1 MRNPFHSQT
10 RAALALIGAA
20 WTGLMCVPLAALAQG
35 EAYPAKPIRI
45 VVPFPA
51 GGATDIAARTIAD
64 KMSANWKQP
73 VVIENR
79 AGAGGNVGSDL
90 VAKSAPDG
98 YTLIMGV
105 TGSHAINISLYS
117 KMPYDPV
124 KDFEPVTQVAVVP
137 NVIVVHPPVA
147 ANSLRELVELARR
160 NPGKFDYASLGSG
173 TAAHLGMELF
183 KTAARIHLV
192 HIPYR
197 GSAPAV
203 ADLIGGQV
211 QVMMDGLPS
220 ALPHV
225 KAGRLRA
232 LALTSQK
239 RSPAAPEL
247 PTIAESGYA
256 DFYAD
261 AWSGLFAPKGTPRA
275 VLEKLAAETQ
285 RILNLP
291 DVRERFAGLGAE
303 PVGSTPA
310 EFAQH
315 VQREIAKW
323 ARAVKQ
329 SGARAD

>member
-1 MRNPFHSQT
+1 
-10 RAALALIGAA
+10 
-20 WTGLMCVPLAALAQG
+20 
-35 EAYPAKPIRI
+35 
-45 VVPFPA
+45 
-51 GGATDIAARTIAD
+51 
-64 KMSANWKQP
+64 MSANWKQP
-73 VVIENR
+73 VLVENR
-79 AGAGGNVGSDL
+79 GGAGGNVGSDV

-105 TGSHAINISLYS
+105 TGSHAINISLYA
-117 KMPYDPV
+117 KMPYHPV
-124 KDFEPVTQVAVVP
+124 NDFEAITQVAVVP
-137 NVIVVHPPVA
+137 NVVVVHPAVPA
-147 ANSLRELVELARR
+147 RTLPEFIALARKQ
-160 NPGKFDYASLGSG
+160 PGKYDYASLGSG
-173 TAAHLGMELF
+173 TAAHLGMEML
-183 KTAARIHLV
+183 KTAAGVYMV

-220 ALPHV
+220 ALPQV

-239 RSPAAPEL
+239 RSPAAPDL

-256 DFYAD
+256 GFYAD

-275 VLEKLAAETQ
+275 VVDKLAVETQ

-291 DVRERFAGLGAE
+291 DVRERFAALGAE

-323 ARAVKQ
+323 AVVVKQ
-329 SGARAD
+329 SGAKAD

>member
-1 MRNPFHSQT
+1 MNLLRILG
-10 RAALALIGAA
+10 LA
-20 WTGLMCVPLAALAQG
+20 GLLLAAIPVFAQA
-35 EAYPAKPIRI
+35 EYPVKQIRI

-51 GGATDIAARTIAD
+51 GGATDIAARAIAD
-64 KMSANWKQP
+64 KMGSAWKQP
-73 VVIENR
+73 VVVENR
-79 AGAGGNVGSDL
+79 GGAGGNVGSDV
-90 VAKSAPDG
+90 VAKAPADG
-98 YTLIMGV
+98 YTLVMGV
-105 TGSHAINISLYS
+105 TGSHAINISLYA

-124 KDFEPVTQVAVVP
+124 RDFEAISQVAVVP
-137 NVIVVHPPVA
+137 NVIVVHPSVKAVTLKEFVA
-147 ANSLRELVELARR
+147 LAKRE
-160 NPGKFDYASLGSG
+160 PGKLDYASLGSG
-173 TAAHLGMELF
+173 TAAHLGMEMF
-183 KTAARIHLV
+183 KRDAGIFLV

-232 LALTSQK
+232 LAVTSQK
-239 RSPAAPEL
+239 RSPAAPDL

-256 DFYAD
+256 GFYAD
-261 AWSGLFAPKGTPRA
+261 AWSGLFAPKGTPKP
-275 VLEKLAAETQ
+275 VVDKLAAETR
-285 RILNLP
+285 RILALP
-291 DVRERFAGLGAE
+291 EVRERLAGLGAE

-310 EFAQH
+310 EFAAH

-323 ARAVKQ
+323 AQVVKA

>member
-1 MRNPFHSQT
+1 MQRSLC
-10 RAALALIGAA
+10 AALFGIPLLL
-20 WTGLMCVPLAALAQG
+20 TGQPVCAQLAADNW
-35 EAYPAKPIRI
+35 PARQIRI

-51 GGATDIAARTIAD
+51 GGATDIAARLIAER
-64 KMSANWKQP
+64 MGVSWKQP
-73 VVIENR
+73 VVVENR
-79 AGAGGNVGSDL
+79 AGAGGNVGSDV
-90 VAKSAPDG
+90 VAKAPPDG

-117 KMPYDPV
+117 NMPYDPV
-124 KDFEPVTQVAVVP
+124 RDFEPVSQVAVVP
-137 NVIVVHPPVA
+137 NAVVVHPSVKATTLKDFVA
-147 ANSLRELVELARR
+147 LAKAQ
-160 NPGKFDYASLGSG
+160 PGKFDYASLGSG
-173 TAAHLGMELF
+173 TAAHLGMEMLKREAGIF
-183 KTAARIHLV
+183 MV

-232 LALTSQK
+232 LAVTSQK
-239 RSPAAPEL
+239 RSPAAPDL
-247 PTIAESGYA
+247 PTIAESGYP

-261 AWSGLFAPKGTPRA
+261 AWSGLFAPRGTPAA
-275 VLEKLAAETQ
+275 VVDKLALEVQ
-285 RILNLP
+285 RILRLP

-310 EFAQH
+310 EFAAH
-315 VQREIAKW
+315 VRREIDKW
-323 ARAVKQ
+323 ARVVKA
-329 SGARAD
+329 SGAKVD

>member
-1 MRNPFHSQT
+1 MIRWLW
-10 RAALALIGAA
+10 RIGALLA
-20 WTGLMCVPLAALAQG
+20 CLAAGTAHAQTD
-35 EAYPAKPIRI
+35 AFPAKPIRI
-45 VVPFPA
+45 IVPFPA
-51 GGATDIAARTIAD
+51 GGATDIAARAIAD

-73 VVIENR
+73 VLVENR
-79 AGAGGNVGSDL
+79 PGAGGNVGADF

-98 YTLIMGV
+98 YTLVMGI
-105 TGSHAINISLYS
+105 TGSHAINTSLYA

-124 KDFEPVTQVAVVP
+124 KDFEPITQVAVVP
-137 NVIVVHPPVA
+137 NVIVVHPSVSA
-147 ANSLRELVELARR
+147 KTLKELVDLAKRQ
-160 NPGKFDYASLGSG
+160 PGKYDYASLGSG

-183 KTAARIHLV
+183 KTSAGIFMV

-232 LALTSQK
+232 LAVTSQK
-239 RSPAAPEL
+239 RSPAAPDL
-247 PTIAESGYA
+247 PTIAESGYPG
-256 DFYAD
+256 FYAD
-261 AWSGLFAPKGTPRA
+261 AWSGLFAPKGTPKGI
-275 VLEKLAAETQ
+275 VDKLAIETQ
-285 RILNLP
+285 RILKLP
-291 DVRERFAGLGAE
+291 DVRERFAALGAE

-315 VQREIAKW
+315 VQREIDKW
-323 ARAVKQ
+323 ARVVKQ
-329 SGARAD
+329 SGARVD

>member
-1 MRNPFHSQT
+1 MNYRHMDRSMRLLYLKSI
-10 RAALALIGAA
+10 AAFLLAGM
-20 WTGLMCVPLAALAQG
+20 GPVALAQAD
-35 EAYPAKPIRI
+35 AYPAKPIRI
-45 VVPFPA
+45 IVPFPA
-51 GGATDIAARTIAD
+51 GGATDIAARAIAD
-64 KMSANWKQP
+64 KMSHGWKQP
-73 VVIENR
+73 VLVENR
-79 AGAGGNVGSDL
+79 GGAGGNVGSEA

-98 YTLIMGV
+98 YTLVMGV

-124 KDFEPVTQVAVVP
+124 KDYDAITQVAVVP
-137 NVIVVHPPVA
+137 NVVVVHPAVPA
-147 ANSLRELVELARR
+147 QSLAQFIVLAKRS
-160 NPGKFDYASLGSG
+160 PGKYDYASLGSG
-173 TAAHLGMELF
+173 TAAHLGMEML
-183 KTAARIHLV
+183 KTTAGVFMV

-232 LALTSQK
+232 LAVTSQK
-239 RSPAAPEL
+239 RSPAAPDV
-247 PTIAESGYA
+247 PAIAEQYPG
-256 DFYAD
+256 FYAD
-261 AWSGLFAPKGTPRA
+261 AWSGLFAPKGAPRA
-275 VLEKLAAETQ
+275 ILDKIAVETR

-291 DVRERFAGLGAE
+291 DVRERFAALGAE

-310 EFAQH
+310 EFTQH

-323 ARAVKQ
+323 ALVVKQ
-329 SGARAD
+329 SGAKAD

>member
-1 MRNPFHSQT
+1 MR
-10 RAALALIGAA
+10 ALITLFCLPWLLLVCLPTAA
-20 WTGLMCVPLAALAQG
+20 QAQ
-35 EAYPAKPIRI
+35 ADNFPTRQIRI

-51 GGATDIAARTIAD
+51 GGATDIAARAIAD
-64 KMSANWKQP
+64 KMSQNWKQP
-73 VVIENR
+73 VVVENR
-79 AGAGGNVGSDL
+79 AGAGGNVGSDV
-90 VAKSAPDG
+90 VAKSPADG

-105 TGSHAINISLYS
+105 TGSHAINVSLYS

-124 KDFEPVTQVAVVP
+124 KDFEPISQVAVVP
-137 NVIVVHPPVA
+137 NVVVVHPSVPA
-147 ANSLRELVELARR
+147 QTLTEFIALAKR
-160 NPGKFDYASLGSG
+160 NPGKYDYASLGSG
-173 TAAHLGMELF
+173 TAAHLGMEML
-183 KTAARIHLV
+183 KTSANVFMV

-232 LALTSQK
+232 LAVTSQK
-239 RSPAAPEL
+239 RSPAAPDL
-247 PTIAESGYA
+247 PTIAESGYPG
-256 DFYAD
+256 FYAD
-261 AWSGLFAPKGTPRA
+261 AWSGLFAPKGTPKA
-275 VLEKLAAETQ
+275 VVDKLAGEVR
-285 RILNLP
+285 RILALP

-315 VQREIAKW
+315 VQREIDKW
-323 ARAVKQ
+323 AKVVKQ
-329 SGARAD
+329 SGAKAD

>member
-1 MRNPFHSQT
+1 MMRFI
-10 RAALALIGAA
+10 AAMFACVASTLAG
-20 WTGLMCVPLAALAQG
+20 AQG
-35 EAYPAKPIRI
+35 DTFPVKPIRI

-51 GGATDIAARTIAD
+51 GGATDIAARAIAD
-64 KMSANWKQP
+64 KMSLNWKQP
-73 VVIENR
+73 VLVENR
-79 AGAGGNVGSDL
+79 GGAGGNVGSDV
-90 VAKSAPDG
+90 VAKSPPDG

-105 TGSHAINISLYS
+105 TGSHAINVSLYS

-124 KDFEPVTQVAVVP
+124 KDFEPISQVAVVP
-137 NVIVVHPPVA
+137 NVVVIHPAVPA
-147 ANSLRELVELARR
+147 KTLPEFIALAKR
-160 NPGKFDYASLGSG
+160 NPGKYDYASLGSG
-173 TAAHLGMELF
+173 TAAHLGMEML
-183 KTAARIHLV
+183 KTSAAIFMV

-232 LALTSQK
+232 LAVTSQK
-239 RSPAAPEL
+239 RSAAAPDL

-256 DFYAD
+256 GFYAD
-261 AWSGLFAPKGTPRA
+261 AWSGLFAPKGTPKP
-275 VLEKLAAETQ
+275 VVDKLAAEVR
-285 RILNLP
+285 RILALP

-315 VQREIAKW
+315 VQREIDKW
-323 ARAVKQ
+323 AKVVKQ
-329 SGARAD
+329 SGAKAD

>member
-1 MRNPFHSQT
+1 MKQPFLKLIAT
-10 RAALALIGAA
+10 LCLAGA
-20 WTGLMCVPLAALAQG
+20 PLATFAQ
-35 EAYPAKPIRI
+35 ADTYPAKPIRI
-45 VVPFPA
+45 IVPFPA
-51 GGATDIAARTIAD
+51 GGATDIAARAIAD

-73 VVIENR
+73 VLVENR
-79 AGAGGNVGSDL
+79 AGAGGNVGGDY

-98 YTLIMGV
+98 YTLVMGI

-124 KDFEPVTQVAVVP
+124 KDFEAITQVAVVP
-137 NVIVVHPPVA
+137 NVVVVHPSVS
-147 ANSLRELVELARR
+147 ANTLADFIALAKRS
-160 NPGKFDYASLGSG
+160 PGKYDYASLGSG
-173 TAAHLGMELF
+173 TAAHLGMELL
-183 KTAARIHLV
+183 KTTAGIYMV

-232 LALTSQK
+232 LAVTSQR
-239 RSPAAPEL
+239 RSPAAPDL
-247 PTIAESGYA
+247 PTIAETYPG
-256 DFYAD
+256 FYAD

-275 VLEKLAAETQ
+275 IVDKIAVEAK

-291 DVRERFAGLGAE
+291 DVRERFAALGAE

-323 ARAVKQ
+323 AVVVKQ
-329 SGARAD
+329 SGAKAD